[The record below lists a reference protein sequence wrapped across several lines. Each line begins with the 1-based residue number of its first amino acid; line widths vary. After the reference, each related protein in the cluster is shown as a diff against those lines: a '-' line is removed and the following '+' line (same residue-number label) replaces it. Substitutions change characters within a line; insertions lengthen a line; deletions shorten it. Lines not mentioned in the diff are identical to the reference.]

1 VDPIPMI
8 FDRMDTWRH
17 LPHYQLERRAD
28 ILFSLYIHE
37 ALESKLGFPVL
48 DTLIPEFPVRIGTI
62 CPGITGDKSYKI
74 DYLALSTSR
83 TQPVF
88 VELKTEGLSRRTAQD
103 EYLRAS
109 QRVGLPR
116 LLEGLLDIFRATKA
130 KRKCF
135 ALLLHLQRIGLV
147 EIPNALIAIMSR
159 SSLRG
164 ASEASQRVRI
174 LADGME
180 SPRIVYIQPR
190 GDHPQEEISFHEFA
204 AVVQR
209 HSDPVAQRFAQ
220 SLHEWASVQT
230 GDYSLM
236 QHIQRTAL

>member
-1 VDPIPMI
+1 MI

-17 LPHYQLERRAD
+17 LPHYQLERRVD
-28 ILFSLYIHE
+28 ILFSLYIPE

-48 DTLIPEFPVRIGTI
+48 NTLIPEFPVRIGTI

-83 TQPVF
+83 VQPLF
-88 VELKTEGLSRRTAQD
+88 VELKTDQLSRSIDQD
-103 EYLRAS
+103 KYLRAS
-109 QRVGLPR
+109 RRVGLPR
-116 LLEGLLDIFRATKA
+116 LLEGLLDIFRATTA
-130 KRKCF
+130 KRKYF
-135 ALLLHLQRIGLV
+135 ALLLHLQQMGLV
-147 EIPNALIAIMSR
+147 EIPNALVEIMSR
-159 SSLRG
+159 PRLQG
-164 ASEASQRVRI
+164 ASEASKKVRI

-190 GDHPQEEISFHEFA
+190 GDHPREEISFHKFA